1 MTRAHLTYFLRNNLA
16 SHKPPRLCRPWHSGS
31 DLSVPLHVPLPFG
44 PCPRVHE
51 LDPSPRIFD
60 LESAHKLF
68 DLLVGQ
74 TTVVLNAD
82 HLPVSLPHGWS
93 HTLGHGG
100 VTGGAA
106 RSKKD
111 RSKFA
116 RELFMVRS
124 GCGHPFTT
132 NAQTCPKCSVRMHRV
147 IITSQ
152 QTLKHVQSVV
162 SRWHITR
169 MHRVIIT
176 SQQTLK
182 HVQSV
187 VSRWHITRMHRVIL
201 TQSGINSCQFV

>member
-116 RELFMVRS
+116 RELFMVRL
-124 GCGHPFTT
+124 
-132 NAQTCPKCSVRMHRV
+132 R
-147 IITSQ
+147 
-152 QTLKHVQSVV
+152 TLKHVQSVV

-169 MHRVIIT
+169 MHR
-176 SQQTLK
+176 
-182 HVQSV
+182 
-187 VSRWHITRMHRVIL
+187 MIL